1 MKTTLIQTVIFNTY
15 YNYILT
21 LPPDLP
27 LSLMQVGC
35 GNHGSEPIKEHKGIL
50 LDACKVFQVKMKR
63 IENFY

>member
-50 LDACKVFQVKMKR
+50 NEIVGCLQGISGQNEK
-63 IENFY
+63 N